1 MGSAHSSDGLQDRIL
16 QDPAFFGS
24 FQVNSGAQSSGPTS
38 SSRERNLSS
47 SSERCS
53 VHRQKEFSG
62 QTPPVL
68 LLPHSQETRH
78 LETNPKPETSKQAV
92 HPSKKVQN
100 GDTRHNPPVSST
112 RILGNIDRSKRCL
125 PSHPHPSVP
134 SQISG
139 VPVQG
144 DRLLLSG
151 DAVRPLNCPQSFY
164 TSNKSDSGFPAKK
177 GNTRLRLSRRL
188 ASHRTFGQRSLPHYK
203 LHPHVVKTSRLGG
216 QRGEIVPHSKSKGY
230 LPRGSPGPSLRR
242 CLSYPRES
250 SDINGHGY
258 SDVILPVSSSQ
269 TLASTLGPHGQYGGC
284 YPVLQIVYEA
294 GPDTSPTVLRPIRQS
309 SLESCPIE
317 SGRLET
323 PSLVDSS
330 TQCGLGETLRGNSP
344 QIHYHDRRLF
354 VRLGS
359 SMGISHD
366 LRPLEHLPVETPHQP
381 LGDGGGPPSS
391 HPLETPPQGAPA
403 YSPVRQLDH
412 SLLHQS
418 PRGNEVPLSLSKDLG
433 PTSSMQTPQHFHQGD
448 PPCRPGERDGRRPL
462 QGNPSGNRMVSVPG
476 LGQSHIQHF
485 RPSDDRPLRIPDQCQ
500 VTNLLHQVFPSTGV
514 GYRCSSNFLG
524 QSPRLRIPSVV
535 PNSKSPP
542 EAQSLQRNSTSRSPL
557 LAEPTMVP
565 DPPGDAHRS
574 SVQIPNQGQ
583 PTHSERGQD
592 LAPTTSA
599 SSSCSLETFIRQL
612 SSQGLSQEAAVLAS
626 GSRRSSTVS
635 TYNSRLSR
643 FRTWCSE
650 RNTDPMEASLESVA
664 DFLLHIF
671 KEGKQVSTVKN
682 YRSAISSIH
691 EGFPDGSTIG
701 SNNAINHLLRGMF
714 NERPPQKRL
723 SPSWSINDVLNSLS
737 TSPFEP
743 IHNTSL
749 ELLTHKTLFLLAA
762 ASARRR
768 SELHALT
775 TKRGFIRFSHNG
787 VYLIPDPTFLTKNET
802 ASFSPG
808 EIYLPNISS
817 ASSIRE
823 DRKICPVRALRW
835 YIEKTKNIRS
845 SERLFL
851 IPRSPYNPASKDTL
865 SRWIVNLITPHID
878 NDDPVHAHQL
888 RAHATSK
895 AWFNG
900 VSLSDILK
908 AAAWK
913 TPSTFVSCYLTDV
926 VSNEGAFARSVLG
939 ISDQHRRPV
948 LPPSCRC

>member
-1 MGSAHSSDGLQDRIL
+1 M
-16 QDPAFFGS
+16 
-24 FQVNSGAQSSGPTS
+24 
-38 SSRERNLSS
+38 
-47 SSERCS
+47 
-53 VHRQKEFSG
+53 
-62 QTPPVL
+62 
-68 LLPHSQETRH
+68 ET
-78 LETNPKPETSKQAV
+78 LA
-92 HPSKKVQN
+92 
-100 GDTRHNPPVSST
+100 
-112 RILGNIDRSKRCL
+112 IML
-125 PSHPHPSVP
+125 PSLQPGSWATSIDYCFRAMPF
-134 SQISG
+134 G
-139 VPVQG
+139 
-144 DRLLLSG
+144 LST
-151 DAVRPLNCPQSFY
+151 APRVFTRVTRVILAFLR
-164 TSNKSDSGFPAKK
+164 KK

-188 ASHRTFGQRSLPHYK
+188 ASHLTFGQRSLPHHK
-203 LHPHVVKTSRLGG
+203 LHPLVVKTSRLGG

-230 LPRGSPGPSLRR
+230 LPRDSPGPSLRR
-242 CLSYPRES
+242 CLPYPRES

-269 TLASTLGPHGQYGGC
+269 ALAPTLGPHGQYGGC

-294 GPDTSPTVLRPIRQS
+294 GPDTSPTVLRTIRQS

-330 TQCGLGETLRGNSP
+330 TQCGLGEALRGNSP

-418 PRGNEVPLSLSKDLG
+418 PRGNEVPLSLSKKKNLG
-433 PTSSMQTPQHFHQGD
+433 PTSPMQTPQHFHQGD

-476 LGQSHIQHF
+476 LGQPHIQHF

-535 PNSKSPP
+535 PNSKSSP
-542 EAQSLQRNSTSRSPL
+542 EARSLQHNSTSRSPL

-565 DPPGDAHRS
+565 DPSGGAFRS

-592 LAPTTSA
+592 LAPTTST
-599 SSSCSLETFIRQL
+599 SPSCSLETFIRQL
-612 SSQGLSQEAAVLAS
+612 SSQGLSQEAVVLAS

-650 RNTDPMEASLESVA
+650 RNTDPMEASLETVA

-714 NERPPQKRL
+714 NERPPPG
-723 SPSWSINDVLNSLS
+723 PSTTSS
-737 TSPFEP
+737 TP
-743 IHNTSL
+743 
-749 ELLTHKTLFLLAA
+749 
-762 ASARRR
+762 
-768 SELHALT
+768 
-775 TKRGFIRFSHNG
+775 
-787 VYLIPDPTFLTKNET
+787 
-802 ASFSPG
+802 
-808 EIYLPNISS
+808 YLP
-817 ASSIRE
+817 
-823 DRKICPVRALRW
+823 LRL
-835 YIEKTKNIRS
+835 N
-845 SERLFL
+845 
-851 IPRSPYNPASKDTL
+851 
-865 SRWIVNLITPHID
+865 
-878 NDDPVHAHQL
+878 
-888 RAHATSK
+888 
-895 AWFNG
+895 
-900 VSLSDILK
+900 
-908 AAAWK
+908 
-913 TPSTFVSCYLTDV
+913 PSTTLH
-926 VSNEGAFARSVLG
+926 SNF
-939 ISDQHRRPV
+939 
-948 LPPSCRC
+948 